1 MMVEYIYISTRF
13 EAILL
18 RLPRL
23 LRPQRSLSPLRPRFY
38 WISRPKFYITFY
50 AFSRSKNTL
59 WKRLFL
65 RPFILNVAFWGQAG
79 GLSQSK
85 RRSDPGFLID
95 VAIFQINLL
104 FSERSSFVLGY
115 SRTRATC
122 QKWKA
127 LDMTECR
134 LVSSLL
140 LLTSLLWN
148 KNNCTLC
155 CFSEFVC
162 FS

>member
-1 MMVEYIYISTRF
+1 MVECIYIYTRS
-13 EAILL
+13 EAKRYYWGYRGCWGHRGHWGHWGRGFTEYLDQNSIL
-18 RLPRL
+18 P
-23 LRPQRSLSPLRPRFY
+23 FM
-38 WISRPKFYITFY
+38 
-50 AFSRSKNTL
+50 
-59 WKRLFL
+59 LFL
-65 RPFILNVAFWGQAG
+65 GLRIHCGNLLLLAFWGQAG

>member
-23 LRPQRSLSPLRPRFY
+23 LRPQRSLRPLRPRFY

-59 WKRLFL
+59 WKPPSPGFL
-65 RPFILNVAFWGQAG
+65 GQASR
-79 GLSQSK
+79 LSQSK